1 MKITVFGAGGWG
13 TALAATLAQRHTE
26 VWLYARNVDLVSSLR
41 QTRCNQRYLPEVF
54 LPDSVQILADAAVA
68 IKDAA
73 ILILATPS
81 HGVRL
86 AARQIAP
93 LLPHGCKLISVA
105 KGLETDSCLRM
116 SEVLLQEIPAL
127 TGRLAVL
134 SGPNHAEEVG
144 RKIPSAAVVA
154 SKDRE
159 LAEQVQDALM
169 TDYFRIY
176 TNHDVAGVELA
187 GALKTIIALAA
198 GVADGLG
205 FGDNTRAALMTR
217 GLTEMARLGAACGAE
232 TATFSGLA
240 GLGDLIATCTS
251 PHSRNRRAGLAI
263 AAGRTI
269 SEIQADS
276 GMVVEGVRATDAAW
290 KLAQAKGVAMPITAT
305 LYQVL
310 YENLSPHAAVMELM
324 TRGRKHERE
333 EVAFPS
339 STEMRDY

>member
-26 VWLYARNVDLVSSLR
+26 VWLYARNIDLVSSLR

-105 KGLETDSCLRM
+105 KGLEIDSCLRM

-187 GALKTIIALAA
+187 GALKNIIA
-198 GVADGLG
+198 
-205 FGDNTRAALMTR
+205 RAATANIHR
-217 GLTEMARLGAACGAE
+217 WPPGRSSGVKTEIRE
-232 TATFSGLA
+232 T
-240 GLGDLIATCTS
+240 
-251 PHSRNRRAGLAI
+251 
-263 AAGRTI
+263 
-269 SEIQADS
+269 
-276 GMVVEGVRATDAAW
+276 
-290 KLAQAKGVAMPITAT
+290 
-305 LYQVL
+305 
-310 YENLSPHAAVMELM
+310 
-324 TRGRKHERE
+324 
-333 EVAFPS
+333 S
-339 STEMRDY
+339 STKV

>member
-13 TALAATLAQRHTE
+13 TALAATLAQQHTE

-41 QTRCNQRYLPEVF
+41 QDRCNHRYLPGVQ
-54 LPDSVQILADAAVA
+54 LLDSIQFTADAALA
-68 IKDAA
+68 IADAA
-73 ILILATPS
+73 MLILATPS

-93 LLPHGCKLISVA
+93 LLPPDCGLVSVA

-116 SEVLLQEIPAL
+116 SEVLMQEIPAL
-127 TGRLAVL
+127 NGRLAVL

-154 SKDRE
+154 SASLE
-159 LAEQVQDALM
+159 LAERVQDIMM

-187 GALKTIIALAA
+187 GALKNIFALAA
-198 GVADGLG
+198 GIADGLG

-217 GLTEMARLGAACGAE
+217 GLGEMARLGLACGADV
-232 TATFSGLA
+232 ATFSGLA

-263 AAGRTI
+263 ATGLTI
-269 SEIQADS
+269 SEIQAES
-276 GMVVEGVRATDAAW
+276 GMVVEGVRATAAAW
-290 KLAQAKGVAMPITAT
+290 QLAKIKGVAMPITAA
-305 LYQVL
+305 LFQVL
-310 YENLSPHAAVMELM
+310 YQKLSPHAAVVELM
-324 TRGRKHERE
+324 TRSKKHERE

-339 STEMRDY
+339 LAEKRDS

>member
-13 TALAATLAQRHTE
+13 TALAATLAQQHKQ
-26 VWLYARNVDLVSSLR
+26 VWLYARNVDLVSSM
-41 QTRCNQRYLPEVF
+41 QQDRCNQRYLPGVL
-54 LPDSVQILADAAVA
+54 LPDSIQITADAAA
-68 IKDAA
+68 AMEDAA
-73 ILILATPS
+73 MLVLATPS
-81 HGVRL
+81 HGVRQ
-86 AARQIAP
+86 AARQFAS
-93 LLPHGCKLISVA
+93 LLPPECKLISVA

-116 SEVLLQEIPAL
+116 SEVLMQEIPSL
-127 TGRLAVL
+127 HRRLAVL

-154 SKDRE
+154 SADRE
-159 LAEQVQDALM
+159 LAEQVQDVLM

-187 GALKTIIALAA
+187 GALKNIIALAA
-198 GVADGLG
+198 GIADGLG

-232 TATFSGLA
+232 AATFSGLA

-251 PHSRNRRAGLAI
+251 SHSRNRRAGLSL
-263 AAGRTI
+263 AAGRSI
-269 SEIQADS
+269 SEIQAES
-276 GMVVEGVRATDAAW
+276 GMVVEGVRATAAAW

-310 YENLSPHAAVMELM
+310 YENLSPHAAVLELM
-324 TRGRKHERE
+324 TRSKKHERE

>member
-26 VWLYARNVDLVSSLR
+26 VWLYARNIDLVSSLR

-187 GALKTIIALAA
+187 GALKNIIALAA

-269 SEIQADS
+269 SEIQAES
-276 GMVVEGVRATDAAW
+276 GMVIEGVRATDAAW

-339 STEMRDY
+339 STEMRGY